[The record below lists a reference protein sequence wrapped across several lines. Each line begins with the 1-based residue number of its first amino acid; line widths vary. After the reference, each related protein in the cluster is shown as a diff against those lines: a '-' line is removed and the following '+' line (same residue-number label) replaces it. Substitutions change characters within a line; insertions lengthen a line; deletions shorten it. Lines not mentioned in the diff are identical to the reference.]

1 LYSPFRQ
8 KDDQVICLNKPTQKG
23 DCDLP
28 KPNYKS
34 KKRQKELARQEKKEL
49 KKKRKMD
56 QKADG
61 SEIIPDQTEKIN
73 EPPETE

>member
-1 LYSPFRQ
+1 MS
-8 KDDQVICLNKPTQKG
+8 
-23 DCDLP
+23 

-56 QKADG
+56 RNADE
-61 SEIIPDQTEKIN
+61 SEIQQDPNQTTMENIEK
-73 EPPETE
+73 P

>member
-1 LYSPFRQ
+1 MA
-8 KDDQVICLNKPTQKG
+8 
-23 DCDLP
+23 

-56 QKADG
+56 QKTDG
-61 SEIIPDQTEKIN
+61 SEMPPDQTEKTN
-73 EPPETE
+73 EPPEITCI

>member
-1 LYSPFRQ
+1 MA
-8 KDDQVICLNKPTQKG
+8 
-23 DCDLP
+23 

-56 QKADG
+56 QKTDE
-61 SEIIPDQTEKIN
+61 SEIQQDQDANRID
-73 EPPETE
+73 PPETE